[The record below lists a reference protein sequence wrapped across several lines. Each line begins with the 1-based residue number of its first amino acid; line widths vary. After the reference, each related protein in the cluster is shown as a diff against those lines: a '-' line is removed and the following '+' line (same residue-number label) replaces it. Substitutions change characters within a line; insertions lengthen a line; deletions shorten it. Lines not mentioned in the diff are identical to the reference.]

1 MSTFTR
7 NKLQRYGERYI
18 SNLFNITLIHSTVG
32 KSNEIAIALQ
42 YDEAEGKGDIFLLN

>member
-18 SNLFNITLIHSTVG
+18 SNLFNITVSSPLWG
-32 KSNEIAIALQ
+32 KSNEIAITLQ
-42 YDEAEGKGDIFLLN
+42 YDEVEGKGDISY